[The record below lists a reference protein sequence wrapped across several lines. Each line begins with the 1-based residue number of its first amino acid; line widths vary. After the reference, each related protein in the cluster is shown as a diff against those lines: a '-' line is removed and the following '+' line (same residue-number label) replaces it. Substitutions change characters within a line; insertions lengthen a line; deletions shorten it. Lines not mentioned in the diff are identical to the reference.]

1 MSRSGVTTPPRL
13 HAGRYKEISVDQG
26 VFMNAT
32 TTTRECAAAVDD
44 KNQYTLYPPLLP
56 SWSRLRKLF
65 GRGSDLS
72 VLRALEY
79 ELMGQIRF
87 SGRIL
92 DFGGGSNA
100 NYRELLRQWM
110 AGCTYETANIDG
122 DIGPTHLIRPG
133 QPLPIAD
140 DSYDFV
146 ITLNTLEHIYEIE
159 AALGDLLRVL
169 LPDGQLI
176 ATVPFLFRIHGH
188 PDDFLRGTPSWW
200 ARILCRIG
208 FSHIVIAP
216 LLWGPLS
223 TGLSVSGIPGPFK
236 RGRMQ
241 LALILDMLH
250 ARRNCPNQLRYSGEL
265 AKVLCNSPLGFLIT
279 ACKPGEHPTR

>member
-1 MSRSGVTTPPRL
+1 
-13 HAGRYKEISVDQG
+13 
-26 VFMNAT
+26 MNAT
-32 TTTRECAAAVDD
+32 TTTRECAAAAAGVDE

-133 QPLPIAD
+133 QPLPIAA
-140 DSYDFV
+140 V
-146 ITLNTLEHIYEIE
+146 LAATLLVPETNVGGYENTGWDLVANMVGAFT
-159 AALGDLLRVL
+159 AAAGIWLWSRR
-169 LPDGQLI
+169 PAGQ
-176 ATVPFLFRIHGH
+176 
-188 PDDFLRGTPSWW
+188 
-200 ARILCRIG
+200 
-208 FSHIVIAP
+208 
-216 LLWGPLS
+216 
-223 TGLSVSGIPGPFK
+223 
-236 RGRMQ
+236 
-241 LALILDMLH
+241 
-250 ARRNCPNQLRYSGEL
+250 
-265 AKVLCNSPLGFLIT
+265 
-279 ACKPGEHPTR
+279 

>member
-1 MSRSGVTTPPRL
+1 MPDDMNKSR
-13 HAGRYKEISVDQG
+13 VDQG
-26 VFMNAT
+26 VSMKAIT
-32 TTTRECAAAVDD
+32 KTRECPDTTVGADAKDRYA
-44 KNQYTLYPPLLP
+44 LYPPLLP
-56 SWSRLRKLF
+56 SWSRLRRLF

-72 VLRALEY
+72 ILRALEY
-79 ELMGQIRF
+79 ELMGQMRF

-100 NYRELLRQWM
+100 NYRELIGRWM
-110 AGCTYETANIDG
+110 AGCVYETANIDEG
-122 DIGPTHLIRPG
+122 IGPTHLIRPG
-133 QPLPIAD
+133 QPLPIAN

-146 ITLNTLEHIYEIE
+146 ITLNTLEHVYEIE
-159 AALGDLLRVL
+159 AILGELLRVL
-169 LPDGQLI
+169 MPSGQLV

-200 ARILCRIG
+200 ANTLCRIG
-208 FSHIVIAP
+208 FDRIAIAP

-236 RGRMQ
+236 RRRMQ

-250 ARRNCPNQLRYSGEL
+250 ARRNCPSQLRYSGEL

-279 ACKPGEHPTR
+279 ARKPGGHTAQ